1 MRPMNEAWEPL
12 RIEVEDFEQLVLLS
26 SSLHLSIINIDPRR
40 KIAFLFYAPIAT
52 LRPILYYCK
61 LEEVPKERYVHL
73 DKVSSRLRFGDQ
85 ISAEPNEVSIPL
97 IKVKSEGLI

>member
-1 MRPMNEAWEPL
+1 MSETSKPL

-26 SSLHLSIINIDPRR
+26 SSLHLSIINIDPQ
-40 KIAFLFYAPIAT
+40 KKLAFLFYAPIAT

-61 LEEVPKERYVHL
+61 LEEIPKERYVHL

-97 IKVKSEGLI
+97 IKVKSGELI